1 MIYLKAT
8 SESTENGVDV
18 VLDAEI
24 NGNGKEVI
32 CELTSILNDLMA
44 WDLDIFTKA
53 FELAMKR
60 RSVENG
66 KCES

>member
-8 SESTENGVDV
+8 SEATESGVDV

-24 NGNGKEVI
+24 KGNGKEVL
-32 CELTSILNDLMA
+32 CELSSILVDLMA
-44 WDLDIFTKA
+44 WDLGIFTKA
-53 FELAMKR
+53 FEIAMKR